1 MTDNVIPFPLPKK
14 KEDDDVVIEFLQA
27 ISIPCDRCG
36 EILCDGF
43 CNEL

>member
-1 MTDNVIPFPLPKK
+1 MSDNIIPFPK
-14 KEDDDVVIEFLQA
+14 KEDKDVDPVIDFLEA

-43 CNEL
+43 CNEE